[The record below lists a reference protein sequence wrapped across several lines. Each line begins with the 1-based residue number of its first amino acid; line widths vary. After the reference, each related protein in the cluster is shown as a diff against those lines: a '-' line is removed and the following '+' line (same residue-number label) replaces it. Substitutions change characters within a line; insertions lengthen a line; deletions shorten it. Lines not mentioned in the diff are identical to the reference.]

1 MHQLGDQWIEIID
14 GERHMVKAVEGKYCQ
29 GCMYSSGSKFCDA
42 VFWRCMREGEKCPFN
57 DDNLIVKDLGILNKD
72 GCLPNGWGEYPHVE
86 GVRDTKTWVVWYR
99 CVTRMGVYCTTD
111 SYKTKEEA
119 IDAWNR
125 RE

>member
-1 MHQLGDQWIEIID
+1 MKNLGDQWIEIID
-14 GERHMVKAVEGKYCQ
+14 GEEHMVKLVEAERGNECPLCIFHSIKKGGCQSKY
-29 GCMYSSGSKFCDA
+29 Y
-42 VFWRCMREGEKCPFN
+42 CPGRKKT
-57 DDNLIVKDLGILNKD
+57 IKDLGILNKD